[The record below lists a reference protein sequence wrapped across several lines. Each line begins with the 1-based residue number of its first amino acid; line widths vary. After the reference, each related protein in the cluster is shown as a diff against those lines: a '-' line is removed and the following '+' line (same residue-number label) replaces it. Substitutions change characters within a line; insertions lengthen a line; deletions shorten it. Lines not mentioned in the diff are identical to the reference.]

1 MRFALCATQKRKN
14 MKSLKTIL
22 LYSLLTIILIGT
34 IYYIKLPSYT
44 INSSTNMSAS
54 NYVETSLDVQVY
66 KEFGGKSFY
75 EEIEWKT
82 RQVGDEPLSAQLSL
96 SHRNLRLWGADG
108 VYLCRLFTKRWGIN
122 HWEIPFSKLC
132 SST

>member
-1 MRFALCATQKRKN
+1 MRFALCATHKRKH
-14 MKSLKTIL
+14 MKSLKTVL

-75 EEIEWKT
+75 EEIADNHNRLNGKPDRLEMNLYLFNYCYRT
-82 RQVGDEPLSAQLSL
+82 VIFDYEEQMAYIYVGYLPRDE
-96 SHRNLRLWGADG
+96 
-108 VYLCRLFTKRWGIN
+108 
-122 HWEIPFSKLC
+122 E
-132 SST
+132 

>member
-75 EEIEWKT
+75 EEIADNHNRLNGKPDRLEMNLYLLNYRYRT
-82 RQVGDEPLSAQLSL
+82 VIFDYEEQMAYIYVGYLPKDE
-96 SHRNLRLWGADG
+96 
-108 VYLCRLFTKRWGIN
+108 
-122 HWEIPFSKLC
+122 E
-132 SST
+132 

>member
-1 MRFALCATQKRKN
+1 

-22 LYSLLTIILIGT
+22 LYSLLAIILIGT

-75 EEIEWKT
+75 EEIADNHNRLNGKPDRLEMNLYLLNYRYRT
-82 RQVGDEPLSAQLSL
+82 VIFDYEEQMAYIYVGYLPKDE
-96 SHRNLRLWGADG
+96 
-108 VYLCRLFTKRWGIN
+108 
-122 HWEIPFSKLC
+122 E
-132 SST
+132 

>member
-1 MRFALCATQKRKN
+1 MRFAPCATHKRKH

-75 EEIEWKT
+75 EEIADNHNRLNGKPDRLEMNLYLLNYRYRT
-82 RQVGDEPLSAQLSL
+82 VIFDYEEQMAYIYVGYLPKDE
-96 SHRNLRLWGADG
+96 
-108 VYLCRLFTKRWGIN
+108 
-122 HWEIPFSKLC
+122 E
-132 SST
+132 